1 MSSLAEV
8 QSVLKSSFSSSEFH
22 SSYKKNQTKMA
33 KIALAL
39 FLFALFAVA
48 MSARVAREEP
58 AAEVDPLEQFRI
70 EINNAITKI
79 KNMNGD
85 KVKEIISEGI
95 GHIQEGL
102 NKVTEV
108 IQPKPTSA

>member
-1 MSSLAEV
+1 
-8 QSVLKSSFSSSEFH
+8 
-22 SSYKKNQTKMA
+22 MA

-58 AAEVDPLEQFRI
+58 AAAADPLEQI
-70 EINNAITKI
+70 KAEINNVITKL
-79 KNMNGD
+79 KGLDEN
-85 KVKEIISEGI
+85 KFKEMLTDGI
-95 GHIQEGL
+95 THIQEGL